1 MPHPAHAAFR
11 EAVLDLSDEPT
22 PMNVLRYLAASRTL
36 TRTAPTRAAKKPA
49 RRSRRTSAEK
59 AHA

>member
-1 MPHPAHAAFR
+1 
-11 EAVLDLSDEPT
+11 
-22 PMNVLRYLAASRTL
+22 VLRYLAASRTL